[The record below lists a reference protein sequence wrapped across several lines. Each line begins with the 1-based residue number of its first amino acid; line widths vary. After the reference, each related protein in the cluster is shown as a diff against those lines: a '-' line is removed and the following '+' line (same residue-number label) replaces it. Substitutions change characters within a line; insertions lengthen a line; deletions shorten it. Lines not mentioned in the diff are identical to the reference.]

1 MWLFKILPRAVRDS
15 IRKKTVETVDSS
27 YVGDHIRNMLHDV
40 EFLKNQQRIMI
51 GQIESLHYQLQD
63 LREAIKQLDFNSN
76 NLKNLIE
83 SASSITNEINYKLD
97 QHNKNFEKLSL
108 KNNFLSQWTYRLSPQ
123 IIPFGL
129 HELDIIKSF
138 CIKHQISPTISSAIS
153 KNDIMFHYSLLHEKD
168 FHRTI
173 WGYFAVGYSGFDLI
187 RQLIKKYI
195 DISNDL
201 KILDFAAGHG
211 RVTRFL
217 VNEYGTERVYS
228 SDIKPDAVQFHKDF
242 FGIHSFVSSY
252 SPEAV
257 RCDERFSFIFAGSL
271 FSHLPRSP
279 FYSWLGVLG
288 SWLKPGGILAF
299 SVHDI
304 SMLGGDPENSGF
316 YFHASNEDLMFP
328 EIEGHL
334 HDEQQYG
341 ISYVSETFVRHA
353 IDDMVPDAHFIERII
368 KGFGG
373 LQDVYVIQKNND
385 RFL

>member
-15 IRKKTVETVDSS
+15 IRTKAVETVNSS
-27 YVGDHIRNMLHDV
+27 YVGDQIRNTHQDV

-51 GQIESLHYQLQD
+51 GQIESLHFQLQD
-63 LREAIKQLDFNSN
+63 LREIIKQWEFKNN

-83 SASSITNEINYKLD
+83 SATSITNEINYKLD
-97 QHNKNFEKLSL
+97 EHNRNFEKLSL
-108 KNNFLSQWTYRLSPQ
+108 KNNFLSHWVYRLSPQ
-123 IIPFGL
+123 IIPLGL
-129 HELDIIKSF
+129 YELDLIKSF

-168 FHRTI
+168 FHRTL
-173 WGYFAVGYSGFDLI
+173 WGYLAVGFSGFDLI
-187 RQLIKKYI
+187 RQLIKKYFNNT
-195 DISNDL
+195 SNL

-217 VNEYGTERVYS
+217 VNEYGPEQVYS

-252 SPEAV
+252 SPEEV
-257 RCDERFSFIFAGSL
+257 HCDERFSFIFAGSL
-271 FSHLPRSP
+271 FSHLPRNT
-279 FYSWLGVLG
+279 FYSWLRVLG

-304 SMLGGDPENSGF
+304 SMLGRDPENSGF

-334 HDEQQYG
+334 KDEQQYG
-341 ISYVSETFVRHA
+341 ISYVSESFVRQA
-353 IDDMVPDAHFIERII
+353 IAEMIPDAHLAERII

-373 LQDVYVIQKNND
+373 LQDVYVIQKN
-385 RFL
+385 